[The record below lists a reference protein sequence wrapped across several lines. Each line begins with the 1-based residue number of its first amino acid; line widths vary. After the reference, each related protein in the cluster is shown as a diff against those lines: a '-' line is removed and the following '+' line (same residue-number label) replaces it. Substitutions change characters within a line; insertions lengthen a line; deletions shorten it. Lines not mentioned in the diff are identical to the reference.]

1 MTLAEQLI
9 AVALVSLLAAAGL
22 WNGRQTLARQRLE
35 AATVALGLG
44 LERARSAAEREGRPC
59 QLELG
64 PRGWQAPV
72 VGGCVEGA
80 GPLLEGSDGDGLNLS
95 HTLPGALI
103 FTANGLVLGGGTVV
117 LQMNGISL
125 RRCLVV
131 SLPLGITRVGR
142 QEASGCQADEAL

>member
-1 MTLAEQLI
+1 MTLTEQLI
-9 AVALVSLLAAAGL
+9 AVALVGVLATAGL

-35 AATVALGLG
+35 AATAALALG
-44 LERARSAAEREGRPC
+44 LERARSAAERQGRPC

-72 VGGCVEGA
+72 VEGCQEGA
-80 GPLLEGSDGDGLNLS
+80 GPLLEGRDGDGLSLS
-95 HTLPGALI
+95 HNLPGALT
-103 FTANGLVLGGGTVV
+103 FTANGLVLGGGSVV
-117 LQMNGISL
+117 LQMDGTTL

-142 QEASGCQADEAL
+142 QEAAGCQADEAL